1 MGGGISCRLYFDLM
15 LAICILI
22 TILALLLVSV
32 LFASRAST
40 RRKNKDKGAGCQPS
54 QANSCS
60 SMATSSLQEDKPT
73 RTSGRQLLSPGA
85 EGKQSSPTG
94 ESEGEGWTVVRG
106 GTFSHPIYKRLSSL
120 SGELNGLPLSKV
132 KEKLSALNL
141 SSMYVYGTAALVFD
155 LLSCLIG
162 YGIYGTLYI
171 GLNCTSTL
179 LNDLWGTC
187 SLVPRLFQTLFLYVT
202 KSVWA

>member
-1 MGGGISCRLYFDLM
+1 MAFLCCLYFDLM
-15 LAICILI
+15 LAVCILI
-22 TILALLLVSV
+22 TILALLLILV

-40 RRKNKDKGAGCQPS
+40 RRQNKDKGTGCQPS

-60 SMATSSLQEDKPT
+60 SMATSSPQEDKPT
-73 RTSGRQLLSPGA
+73 RTSGRQPLSPGV
-85 EGKQSSPTG
+85 EGKQPSPAEAGG
-94 ESEGEGWTVVRG
+94 ENEGEGWTVVRG
-106 GTFSHPIYKRLSSL
+106 GTFSHPIYKKLSSL

-162 YGIYGTLYI
+162 YGIYGTLY
-171 GLNCTSTL
+171 L
-179 LNDLWGTC
+179 
-187 SLVPRLFQTLFLYVT
+187 
-202 KSVWA
+202 A